1 MNLSCRSCSSKN
13 ACLSSAAII
22 TPSVILTGIS
32 HISDNHLICT
42 TGRAVPDLTT
52 NPGLVSD
59 CEALLAARDAMA
71 GTATL
76 NWSFD
81 TPIALW
87 EGVTTRGEPRR
98 VMELDLTNRAM
109 NGKIPAELG
118 DLANMESPIVES
130 PEAILPVTRG

>member
-1 MNLSCRSCSSKN
+1 
-13 ACLSSAAII
+13 
-22 TPSVILTGIS
+22 
-32 HISDNHLICT
+32 
-42 TGRAVPDLTT
+42 
-52 NPGLVSD
+52 
-59 CEALLAARDAMA
+59 MA